1 MQESYEKAKERLNK
15 LIGSQS
21 KDANEG
27 CSQED
32 LDILKAKTR
41 EVEELGMKIDETIR
55 TRQDTETLIQRLGA
69 YDADLFDELQNKQ
82 HSDSELRKLIHE
94 KTQELEKFPKKSR
107 HGQEWFEKY
116 QKKYE
121 ELKAKHSNCSQVLD
135 GMTDLSNNVTYL
147 KEKNLQ
153 DTFHGL
159 REAFMETFKFIVP

>member
-1 MQESYEKAKERLNK
+1 
-15 LIGSQS
+15 
-21 KDANEG
+21 
-27 CSQED
+27 
-32 LDILKAKTR
+32 
-41 EVEELGMKIDETIR
+41 MKIDETIR

-121 ELKAKHSNCSQVLD
+121 ELKTKHSNCSKVLE
-135 GMTDLSNNVTYL
+135 GMTDLSNNVTHL

-159 REAFMETFKFIVP
+159 REAFMETFKFIVPQGCAELKLVTSRSEVPSQKTFASQFPDPSQAIPLTKKTF